1 VKTLSDYLIHLRWPI
16 IVIFILITVLMAI
29 PLKDSAVDPDVENM
43 LPPEMSVHLKELEKR
58 FGGMEIIF
66 VVVEDEDILK
76 PSVLDQINTIA
87 AKLKEIDGV
96 ERINSI
102 PMADKDP
109 FDDEELEECSK
120 EELKE
125 REKLRSM
132 LKENDMVMGT
142 LIAHDFSAASVLV
155 RMRNDG
161 KNLEVTDKVR
171 ATISKIKGPGKVTL
185 GGMPVVKQ
193 NISRDVPKDMMVFMP
208 IGLLIMFFI
217 LLLSFKQLR
226 GILLPFSVVIMSI
239 VVSMGMVPLL
249 GWKMTTVT
257 IILPVILIAISNGYG
272 IHIISRYQ
280 LDNMVSEGKKTSI
293 ELSKDVFKELAIP
306 VVLTGITT
314 IAGMLCLMTHTIVP
328 AAQLGILSSVGIL
341 FALLAS
347 IFFIPAVLSLLK
359 TPKPIIVKKKRSLS
373 EKWLRAT
380 SMFVAKHPGKLL
392 VFTAI
397 ISVVMLFGIPSI
409 LVDSNLT
416 GYYPDG
422 HPVKMSAQL
431 INDKFGG
438 SQIVSVN
445 VKGNIKDPVVL
456 RKIEKLETQL
466 SKNPNVGNTL
476 SIAKLVKLI
485 TKGAY
490 KPDEKGYN
498 KIPETQNAVGFFMDK
513 YSEMGDPEELK
524 KLVNKD
530 FTEAQIIA
538 QIKSE
543 SSEVIKS
550 VYLDTKKLIE
560 GESIFTKITGS
571 AVIFKDL
578 IDEVISG
585 QIISLLLS
593 FIVVTL
599 LVMLLFKSFMA
610 GFIAGLPLGVALIL
624 MFGMM
629 GFTGV
634 TLDIATAMISS
645 IVIGVG
651 VDYTIHFLWRYR
663 IEMEKH
669 DDPEV
674 AVEHTLFTAGRGII
688 YNAVSVMVG
697 FVVLLLSSFM
707 PIRFFGALIVL
718 SIGTCLIGS
727 LVLLPSLCILIRPK
741 FLEKKKEV

>member
-1 VKTLSDYLIHLRWPI
+1 MKNFSDLVIRFRWMI
-16 IVIFILITVLMAI
+16 ILFFLLVTILMAV

-43 LPPEMSVHLKELEKR
+43 LPEKMSVHLKELEER

-66 VVVEDEDILK
+66 VVVEAEDVLK
-76 PSVLDQINTIA
+76 PSVLDRINTIA
-87 AKLKEIDGV
+87 ENLKKIKGV
-96 ERINSI
+96 ERINTI
-102 PMADKDP
+102 PMTEKDP
-109 FDDEELEECSK
+109 FEDESPKEGSK
-120 EELKE
+120 EELAQ
-125 REKLRSM
+125 REELRSM

-142 LIAHDFSAASVLV
+142 LLAKDFSAAAVLV
-155 RMRNDG
+155 RMKNDG

-171 ATISKIKGPGKVTL
+171 EAVSNIQGPGKVTL

-208 IGLLIMFFI
+208 IGLFIMLII
-217 LLLSFKQLR
+217 LFLSFKQLR
-226 GILLPFSVVIMSI
+226 GILLPFSVVVMSI
-239 VVSMGMVPLL
+239 IVSMGLVPLL

-257 IILPVILIAISNGYG
+257 IILPVILIAIANGYG

-293 ELSKDVFKELAIP
+293 DLSKDVFKELALP
-306 VVLTGITT
+306 VLLTGITT

-328 AAQLGILSSVGIL
+328 AAQLGVLSSVGIM
-341 FALLAS
+341 FALAAS

-359 TPKPIIVKKKRSLS
+359 TPKPVIVKKNRSLS
-373 EKWLRAT
+373 ERGLRFVST
-380 SMFVAKHPGKLL
+380 FVAEHPLKLL
-392 VFTAI
+392 IATVVLSIVMAI
-397 ISVVMLFGIPSI
+397 GIPFI
-409 LVDSNLT
+409 IVDSNLT

-422 HPVKMSAQL
+422 HPVKLSAQL

-445 VKGNIKDPVVL
+445 VKGNIKDPVIL
-456 RKIEKLETQL
+456 KKIDALEKKL
-466 SKNPNVGNTL
+466 SQNPNVGNTL
-476 SIAKLVKLI
+476 SIAKLIRLI

-490 KPDEKGYN
+490 KPQEKGYN
-498 KIPETQNAVGFFMDK
+498 AIPETENAVDFFMEK
-513 YSEMGDPEELK
+513 YGEMGDPEELR
-524 KLVNKD
+524 KLVNED

-538 QIKSE
+538 QINSE
-543 SSEVIKS
+543 SSETIKK
-550 VYLDTKKLIE
+550 VYLDTENLI
-560 GESIFTKITGS
+560 GNDTTFTKITGS

-578 IDEVISG
+578 IDEVING
-585 QIISLLLS
+585 QVISLILS

-599 LVMLLFKSFMA
+599 LVMMLFRSVVA
-610 GFIAGLPLGVALIL
+610 GIIAGLPLAVALIL
-624 MFGMM
+624 MFGLM
-629 GFTGV
+629 GYLGV

-651 VDYTIHFLWRYR
+651 VDYTIHFLWRYK
-663 IEMEKH
+663 IEMNKH
-669 DDPEV
+669 DNPEM

-697 FVVLLLSSFM
+697 FVILLFSSFM

-727 LVLLPSLCILIRPK
+727 LVLLPSMVILFRPK
-741 FLEKKKEV
+741 FLEKK

>member
-1 VKTLSDYLIHLRWPI
+1 MKNLSDLVIRFRWPLI
-16 IVIFILITVLMAI
+16 IFFVLITVLMAI

-43 LPPEMSVHLKELEKR
+43 LPEEMSAHLKELEER

-66 VVVEDEDILK
+66 VVVEDKDVLR
-76 PSVLDQINTIA
+76 PSVLDRVNKIAEELKKINGIERINTI
-87 AKLKEIDGV
+87 
-96 ERINSI
+96 
-102 PMADKDP
+102 PMTEKDP
-109 FDDEELEECSK
+109 FEDEVLKEGSQEELRQR
-120 EELKE
+120 EEL
-125 REKLRSM
+125 RTM
-132 LKENDMVMGT
+132 LKGNDMVMGT
-142 LIAHDFSAASVLV
+142 LVARDFSAAAVLV

-161 KNLEVTDKVR
+161 KNLGVTDKVR
-171 ATISKIKGPGKVTL
+171 EVVSSIKGSGKITL

-208 IGLLIMFFI
+208 IGLIIMLLILF
-217 LLLSFKQLR
+217 LSFKQLR
-226 GILLPFSVVIMSI
+226 GIILPFSVVVMSI
-239 VVSMGMVPLL
+239 VVSMGMVPLM

-280 LDNMVSEGKKTSI
+280 LDNMVNEGKKSSI
-293 ELSKDVFKELAIP
+293 DLSKDVFQELALP
-306 VVLTGITT
+306 VLLTGITT

-328 AAQLGILSSVGIL
+328 AAQLGILASVGIL
-341 FALLAS
+341 FALTAS

-359 TPKPIIVKKKRSLS
+359 TPRPIIVKKNRSLS
-373 EKWLRAT
+373 EKWLR
-380 SMFVAKHPGKLL
+380 SISIFVAEHPLKLL
-392 VFTAI
+392 IATVVLSIIMAI
-397 ISVVMLFGIPSI
+397 GIPFI
-409 LVDSNLT
+409 IVDSNLT

-445 VKGNIKDPVVL
+445 VKGNIKDPAVL
-456 RKIEKLETQL
+456 KKIDILEQKLAE
-466 SKNPNVGNTL
+466 NPNVGNTL

-490 KPDEKGYN
+490 KPGEKGFN
-498 KIPETQNAVGFFMDK
+498 AIPETENAVDFFIAK

-524 KLVNKD
+524 KLVNDD

-538 QIKSE
+538 QINSE
-543 SSEVIKS
+543 SSETIKK
-550 VYLDTKKLIE
+550 VYLDTEKLIGTE
-560 GESIFTKITGS
+560 KIFTKITGS

-578 IDEVISG
+578 IDEVING

-593 FIVVTL
+593 FIVVTI
-599 LVMLLFKSFMA
+599 LVMLLFKSFVA
-610 GFIAGLPLGVALIL
+610 GLIAGLPLAVALVL
-624 MFGMM
+624 MFGLM

-663 IEMEKH
+663 IEMKKH
-669 DDPEV
+669 NNPEM

-697 FVVLLLSSFM
+697 FVILLFSSFM

-727 LVLLPSLCILIRPK
+727 LVLLPSMVILFRPK
-741 FLEKKKEV
+741 FLERK

>member
-1 VKTLSDYLIHLRWPI
+1 MEKLSDLIIRFRWLI
-16 IVIFILITVLMAI
+16 IIFFILITVLMVI

-66 VVVEDEDILK
+66 VVVENDDILK
-76 PSVLDQINTIA
+76 PSILEQINKIA
-87 AKLKEIDGV
+87 EKLKKIDGV

-102 PMADKDP
+102 PMTESDP
-109 FDDEELEECSK
+109 FDDEKPK
-120 EELKE
+120 EGSDRELKE
-125 REKLRSM
+125 REALRAM

-142 LIAHDFSAASVLV
+142 LVAKDFSAASVLV
-155 RMRNDG
+155 RMKNDG
-161 KNLEVTDKVR
+161 KNLEVTDKIR
-171 ATISKIKGPGKVTL
+171 AAVASIKGPGKVTL

-208 IGLLIMFFI
+208 IGLFIMFI
-217 LLLSFKQLR
+217 VLLLSFKQLR
-226 GILLPFSVVIMSI
+226 GVLLPFSVVVMSI
-239 VVSMGMVPLL
+239 VVSMGLVPLL

-257 IILPVILIAISNGYG
+257 IILPVILIAVSNGYG

-280 LDNMVSEGKKTSI
+280 LDNMVNDGKKSGI
-293 ELSKDVFKELAIP
+293 NLSKDVFKELALP
-306 VVLTGITT
+306 VLLTGITT

-328 AAQLGILSSVGIL
+328 AAQLGVLSSVGIL

-359 TPKPIIVKKKRSLS
+359 TPKPIIVKKNRSIS
-373 EKWLRAT
+373 EKWLRTT
-380 SMFVAKHPGKLL
+380 SIFVAKHPGKLL
-392 VFTAI
+392 VATI
-397 ISVVMLFGIPSI
+397 LLSLVMVAGIPFI
-409 LVDSNLT
+409 IVDSNLT

-422 HPVKMSAQL
+422 HPVKVAAQL

-445 VKGNIKDPVVL
+445 VEGNIKDPQIL
-456 RKIEKLETQL
+456 RKIDDLEEKLAKT
-466 SKNPNVGNTL
+466 PHVGNTL
-476 SIAKLVKLI
+476 SISKLVKLI

-490 KPDEKGYN
+490 KPGEKGYG
-498 KIPETQNAVGFFMDK
+498 KIPETENAVEFFLDK
-513 YSEMGDPEELK
+513 YNEMGDPEELR

-538 QIKSE
+538 QINSE
-543 SSEVIKS
+543 SSEVIKR
-550 VYLDTKKLIE
+550 VYLETEKLI
-560 GESIFTKITGS
+560 GNDPAFTKITGS

-578 IDEVISG
+578 IDEVVNG
-585 QIISLLLS
+585 QVISLLLS
-593 FIVVTL
+593 FIVVTI

-610 GFIAGLPLGVALIL
+610 GFIAGLPLAVALIL
-624 MFGMM
+624 MFGLM
-629 GFTGV
+629 GYTGV

-663 IEMEKH
+663 IEMAKH
-669 DDPEV
+669 DNPEM

-697 FVVLLLSSFM
+697 FVVLLFSSFM

-741 FLEKKKEV
+741 FLEKK

>member
-1 VKTLSDYLIHLRWPI
+1 MKNLSDLVIRFRWPLI
-16 IVIFILITVLMAI
+16 IFFVLITVLMAI

-43 LPPEMSVHLKELEKR
+43 LPEEMSAHLKELEER

-66 VVVEDEDILK
+66 VVVEDKDVLR
-76 PSVLDQINTIA
+76 PSVLDRVNKIAEELKKINGIERINTI
-87 AKLKEIDGV
+87 
-96 ERINSI
+96 
-102 PMADKDP
+102 PMTEKDP
-109 FDDEELEECSK
+109 FEDEVLKEGSQEELRQR
-120 EELKE
+120 EEL
-125 REKLRSM
+125 RTM
-132 LKENDMVMGT
+132 LKGNDMVMGT
-142 LIAHDFSAASVLV
+142 LVARDFSAAAVLV

-161 KNLEVTDKVR
+161 KNLGVTDKVR
-171 ATISKIKGPGKVTL
+171 EVVSSIKGSGKITL

-208 IGLLIMFFI
+208 IGLLIMLFI
-217 LLLSFKQLR
+217 LFLSFKQLR
-226 GILLPFSVVIMSI
+226 GIILPFSVVVMSI
-239 VVSMGMVPLL
+239 VVSMGMVPLM

-280 LDNMVSEGKKTSI
+280 LDNMVNEGKKSSI
-293 ELSKDVFKELAIP
+293 DLSKDVFQELALP
-306 VVLTGITT
+306 VLLTGITT

-328 AAQLGILSSVGIL
+328 AAQLGILASVGIL
-341 FALLAS
+341 FALTAS

-359 TPKPIIVKKKRSLS
+359 TPRPIIVKKNRSLS
-373 EKWLRAT
+373 EKWLR
-380 SMFVAKHPGKLL
+380 SISIFVAEHPLKLL
-392 VFTAI
+392 IATVVLSIIMAI
-397 ISVVMLFGIPSI
+397 GIPFI
-409 LVDSNLT
+409 IVDSNLT

-445 VKGNIKDPVVL
+445 VKGNIKDPAVL
-456 RKIEKLETQL
+456 KKIDILEQKLAE
-466 SKNPNVGNTL
+466 NPNVGNTL

-490 KPDEKGYN
+490 KPGEKGFN
-498 KIPETQNAVGFFMDK
+498 AIPETENAVDFFIAK

-524 KLVNKD
+524 KLVNDD

-538 QIKSE
+538 QINSE
-543 SSEVIKS
+543 SSETIKK
-550 VYLDTKKLIE
+550 VYLDTEKLIGTE
-560 GESIFTKITGS
+560 KIFTKITGS

-578 IDEVISG
+578 IDEVING

-593 FIVVTL
+593 FIVVTI
-599 LVMLLFKSFMA
+599 LVMLLFKSFVA
-610 GFIAGLPLGVALIL
+610 GLIAGLPLAVALVL
-624 MFGMM
+624 MFGLM

-663 IEMEKH
+663 IEMKKH
-669 DDPEV
+669 NNPEM

-697 FVVLLLSSFM
+697 FVILLFSSFM

-727 LVLLPSLCILIRPK
+727 LVLLPSMVILFRPK
-741 FLEKKKEV
+741 FLERK

>member
-1 VKTLSDYLIHLRWPI
+1 MKNLSDLVIRFRWPLI
-16 IVIFILITVLMAI
+16 IFFVLITVLMAI

-43 LPPEMSVHLKELEKR
+43 LPEEMSAHLKELEER

-66 VVVEDEDILK
+66 VVVEDKDVLR
-76 PSVLDQINTIA
+76 PSVLDRVNKIAEELKKINGIERINTI
-87 AKLKEIDGV
+87 
-96 ERINSI
+96 
-102 PMADKDP
+102 PMTEKDP
-109 FDDEELEECSK
+109 FEDEVLKEGSQEELRQR
-120 EELKE
+120 EEL
-125 REKLRSM
+125 RTM
-132 LKENDMVMGT
+132 LKGNDMVMGT
-142 LIAHDFSAASVLV
+142 LVARDFSAAAVLV

-161 KNLEVTDKVR
+161 KNLGVTDKVR
-171 ATISKIKGPGKVTL
+171 EVVSSIKGSGKITL

-208 IGLLIMFFI
+208 IGLLIMLFI
-217 LLLSFKQLR
+217 LFLSFKQLR
-226 GILLPFSVVIMSI
+226 GIILPFSVVVMSI
-239 VVSMGMVPLL
+239 VVSMGMVPLM

-280 LDNMVSEGKKTSI
+280 LDNMVNEGKKSSI
-293 ELSKDVFKELAIP
+293 DLSKDVFQELALP
-306 VVLTGITT
+306 VLLTGITT

-328 AAQLGILSSVGIL
+328 AAQLGILASVGIL
-341 FALLAS
+341 FALTAS

-359 TPKPIIVKKKRSLS
+359 TPKPIIIKKNRSLS
-373 EKWLRAT
+373 EKWLR
-380 SMFVAKHPGKLL
+380 SISIFVAEHPLKLL
-392 VFTAI
+392 IATVVLSIIMAI
-397 ISVVMLFGIPSI
+397 GIPFI
-409 LVDSNLT
+409 IVDSNLT

-445 VKGNIKDPVVL
+445 VKGNIKDPAVL
-456 RKIEKLETQL
+456 KKIDILEQKLAE
-466 SKNPNVGNTL
+466 NPNVGNTL

-490 KPDEKGYN
+490 KPGEKGFN
-498 KIPETQNAVGFFMDK
+498 AIPETENAVDFFMAK

-524 KLVNKD
+524 KLVNDD

-538 QIKSE
+538 QINSE
-543 SSEVIKS
+543 SSETIKK
-550 VYLDTKKLIE
+550 VYLDTEKLIGTE
-560 GESIFTKITGS
+560 KIFTKITGS

-578 IDEVISG
+578 IDEVING

-593 FIVVTL
+593 FIVVTI
-599 LVMLLFKSFMA
+599 LVMLLFKSFVA
-610 GFIAGLPLGVALIL
+610 GLIAGLPLAVALVL
-624 MFGMM
+624 MFGLM

-663 IEMEKH
+663 IEMKKH
-669 DDPEV
+669 NNPEM

-697 FVVLLLSSFM
+697 FVILLFSSFM

-727 LVLLPSLCILIRPK
+727 LVLLPSMVILFRPK
-741 FLEKKKEV
+741 FLERK